1 LHDIDVVID
10 DRLLRVGSSN
20 LNDRSMGFDR
30 ECDLAIEADANTPE
44 HEDVCRKITSVRDE
58 LVSEHLGVSVGEFE
72 RVMLRQGGFLKAIEA
87 LHGQGKTLRPFTGR
101 TVAGE
106 ESPLAE
112 NDLMDLDHVP
122 RSLTR
127 SVQRW
132 IEGLLLDTL
141 IVRSL
146 LMPSI
151 ATLLGRWF
159 WWPQV
164 VYPGGDHDRPQPP
177 THDTADR
184 DDIDDTDALTLP
196 TPR

>member
-1 LHDIDVVID
+1 MASML
-10 DRLLRVGSSN
+10 GSS
-20 LNDRSMGFDR
+20 LIIVAQLGSTI
-30 ECDLAIEADANTPE
+30 AI
-44 HEDVCRKITSVRDE
+44 
-58 LVSEHLGVSVGEFE
+58 
-72 RVMLRQGGFLKAIEA
+72 
-87 LHGQGKTLRPFTGR
+87 
-101 TVAGE
+101 
-106 ESPLAE
+106 
-112 NDLMDLDHVP
+112 
-122 RSLTR
+122 
-127 SVQRW
+127 
-132 IEGLLLDTL
+132 GLLLDTL

-177 THDTADR
+177 THGTADP